1 MTVPG
6 GSYDRVMEVGTFN
19 THANF
24 IAGRPNGRVWLA
36 AKTHILVDLVFQRM
50 VEFNPTSTTALMVQL
65 SVLEVSCAGLIPFQA
80 SLSIQPTMEVSH
92 HHLCLLR

>member
-6 GSYDRVMEVGTFN
+6 GSDDRVMEVGTFN

-50 VEFNPTSTTALMVQL
+50 VEFNPTSTTASMVQL

-80 SLSIQPTMEVSH
+80 SLSIQPMMEVSH
-92 HHLCLLR
+92 HHFCLL

>member
-1 MTVPG
+1 MIVPG

-36 AKTHILVDLVFQRM
+36 AKMHILVDLVFPK
-50 VEFNPTSTTALMVQL
+50 N
-65 SVLEVSCAGLIPFQA
+65 GG
-80 SLSIQPTMEVSH
+80 IQPH
-92 HHLCLLR
+92 